1 MKLLLKI
8 LRASVCMIASCAFF
22 SCATTFPR
30 ENGVR
35 AADGAAL
42 QSSMRATGGDRAI
55 NSEQASNSMR
65 VVDSASSQNELQ
77 IVGLANGIPLYI
89 QNNMA
94 NRKLALAVI
103 VQGGTAYLTRETSGL
118 ESALFSMMTYGSQKY
133 NYDTLQQLAYKM
145 NFAITSSV
153 SREGAI
159 LSMSCI
165 DYYFETVLPIFADAF
180 LHPAFE
186 KEQYDM
192 LMTRYAQDMQR
203 LQTDSQNMLAYEM
216 TQTVFKNH
224 PYAVSSAVRPYSIE
238 NITIENIMRL
248 HERDMDARR
257 IMIVAVGNFN
267 AKTLAKKLNKTFGAI
282 DAQSYELHTAVVPP
296 LSISGAPVVITSE
309 AASGTGYLEKVA
321 SGPSI
326 FDDDMTAAALAATMY
341 SQVLFNIVR
350 EKYGACYTPSASIT
364 PMRAGMSSVYI
375 FKASDLQNVVTY
387 EREAHD
393 IFTRGFVIDGKNDDG
408 TYALSPIA
416 DRLEGYKN
424 QYINSFYASSVTNS
438 SVASRI
444 AYSLLMFGEPYAYD
458 KRIARIADVSAK
470 EVQVAFEKYWAK
482 DSGQWFAVVGPAD
495 KENVQF

>member
-1 MKLLLKI
+1 MKLFLKPRRTFI
-8 LRASVCMIASCAFF
+8 CIIAACMFF
-22 SCATTFPR
+22 SCVTTSLR
-30 ENGVR
+30 KNDTQTANG
-35 AADGAAL
+35 AF
-42 QSSMRATGGDRAI
+42 
-55 NSEQASNSMR
+55 
-65 VVDSASSQNELQ
+65 SQNEMQ
-77 IVGLANGIPLYI
+77 IAHLANGIPLYV
-89 QNNMA
+89 QKNTA
-94 NRKLALAVI
+94 NRKLALLVI

-133 NYDTLQQLAYKM
+133 NYDTLQQLAYEM
-145 NFAITSSV
+145 NIAITPSV

-186 KEQYDM
+186 KEQYDT
-192 LMTRYAQDMQR
+192 LMTGYAQDMQR

-216 TQTVFKNH
+216 TQTIFKNH
-224 PYAVSSAVRPYSIE
+224 PYEVSSAVRPYSIE
-238 NITIENIMRL
+238 NITIENMRRL
-248 HERDMDARR
+248 HEKDMDARR

-282 DAQSYELHTAVVPP
+282 DAQSYELRYADVPP

-326 FDDDMTAAALAATMY
+326 FDDDMLAASLAATMY
-341 SQVLFNIVR
+341 SQVLFNVVR

-364 PMRAGMSSVYI
+364 PMRAGMASVHI

-387 EREAHD
+387 EKEAHA
-393 IFTRGFVIDGKNDDG
+393 IFASGFVIDGKNDDG

-416 DRLEGYKN
+416 DRLEGCKN
-424 QYINSFYASSVTNS
+424 QYINSFYASSVMNS

-444 AYSLLMFGEPYAYD
+444 AYSLLMFGEPHAYD
-458 KRIARIADVSAK
+458 EKIARIADVSAK
-470 EVQVAFEKYWAK
+470 EVQAAFKKYWAEK
-482 DSGQWFAVVGPAD
+482 SGQWFAVVGPAD
-495 KENVQF
+495 KTQIQF